1 MRRRK
6 RIYAQSA
13 NVAKVESKTF
23 KLACK
28 VLPRPSVYVP
38 AKTKRPYPGTN
49 LPLRQRVLLKKAGIN
64 FIQSVENENIICI
77 FAARK
82 NVLRDVKF
90 L

>member
-1 MRRRK
+1 M
-6 RIYAQSA
+6 S
-13 NVAKVESKTF
+13 
-23 KLACK
+23 
-28 VLPRPSVYVP
+28 
-38 AKTKRPYPGTN
+38 AKTNCLYPGMT
-49 LPLRQRVLLKKAGIN
+49 LPLRQRILLKKAGIN

>member
-1 MRRRK
+1 M
-6 RIYAQSA
+6 S
-13 NVAKVESKTF
+13 
-23 KLACK
+23 
-28 VLPRPSVYVP
+28 
-38 AKTKRPYPGTN
+38 AKTNCLYPGMT